1 MRIGLDAMGGD
12 FGPKEVVSGALAARE
27 YLSNGDVIVLVGR
40 EDVVREHLGEQDGCD
55 GIEVYHAE
63 QEIGMGESPVDALRT
78 KPKSSIAVMTAL
90 HRHGELDACIS
101 AGNTGA
107 CVAAA
112 QMGLRRLKGVHRPG
126 ISVLAPTFGGPLAI
140 CDCGANVNCRPLNLY
155 QYGVMTSVYM
165 KAVCDVATPRV
176 GLLSVGEEE
185 SKGNSLVKK
194 TSELLRAD
202 SRVNFVGNVEG
213 NDLLRDV
220 MDVMICDGFVGNV
233 VLKLVEGLGFGL
245 IQGLHKQLSAAIPE
259 QKGRVD
265 EAFGTLARKY
275 DFNQYGGAPLLGVD
289 GIWFICHGASTS
301 CGIKNAV
308 REAIQFA
315 KRGVNQQIT
324 EQLTGR

>member
-27 YLSNGDVIVLVGR
+27 FLSNGDVIVLVGR
-40 EDVVREHLGEQDGCD
+40 EDVVRGELGSNDGCD
-55 GIEVYHAE
+55 GIEVVHAE
-63 QEIGMGESPVDALRT
+63 QAIGMGESPVDALRT

-112 QMGLRRLKGVHRPG
+112 QMGLRRLKGVQRPG

-140 CDCGANVNCRPLNLY
+140 CDCGANVNCRPAHLH

-165 KAVCDVATPRV
+165 RAVCDIESPRV

-194 TSELLRAD
+194 TSELLRND
-202 SRVNFVGNVEG
+202 PHVNFIGNVEG
-213 NDLLRDV
+213 NDLLRNI
-220 MDVMICDGFVGNV
+220 MDVMICEGFVGNV
-233 VLKLVEGLGFGL
+233 VLKLVEGLGYGL
-245 IQGLHKQLSAAIPE
+245 IKGLHKQLSDTIPD
-259 QKGRVD
+259 QMPRVD
-265 EAFGTLARKY
+265 EALGALVKKY

-289 GIWFICHGASTS
+289 GIWFICHGASTG

-315 KRGVNQQIT
+315 DRKVNQQIT

>member
-12 FGPKEVVSGALAARE
+12 FAPKEVVSGALAARE
-27 YLSNGDVIVLVGR
+27 YLSNGDVIVLVGQ
-40 EDVVREHLGEQDGCD
+40 EDVVRKELGENVGCD
-55 GIEVYHAE
+55 GIEIFHAE
-63 QEIGMGESPVDALRT
+63 QAIGMGEAPVDALRG
-78 KPKSSIAVMTAL
+78 KPRSSIAVMTAL

-126 ISVLAPTFGGPLAI
+126 ISVLAPTFDGPLAI
-140 CDCGANVNCRPLNLY
+140 CDCGANVNCRPINLH

-165 KAVCDVATPRV
+165 KAVCGIEKPRV

-185 SKGNSLVKK
+185 GKGNSLVKK
-194 TSELLRAD
+194 TSELLRD
-202 SRVNFVGNVEG
+202 DPHVNFIGNVEG
-213 NDLLRDV
+213 NDMLRNV
-220 MDVMICDGFVGNV
+220 MDVMVCDGFVGNV

-245 IQGLHKQLSAAIPE
+245 IKGLHKQLLTAMPE
-259 QKGRVD
+259 QKPRVD
-265 EAFGTLARKY
+265 EALGALAHKY

-289 GIWFICHGASTS
+289 GIWFICHGASSS
-301 CGIKNAV
+301 CGIKSAV

-315 KRGVNQQIT
+315 KRKVNQQIT